1 MIWIIILSIVAL
13 IVVLGLSGY
22 AIRLLKQLK
31 QQNIMIAKSKAIRQA
46 RLRKVLKSLLE
57 QCSLANVITQRV

>member
-31 QQNIMIAKSKAIRQA
+31 QQNIMIAKSKAIRGSP
-46 RLRKVLKSLLE
+46 LKGKY
-57 QCSLANVITQRV
+57 